1 MSDPT
6 SVSPIASSLSS
17 IETFSGRHARDL
29 VKEYARGEEPS
40 DRTSKV
46 LFAFLDYLPSDSAVV
61 VADDIISYSGKLHEL
76 ADHYVS
82 TILFPIRASGGK
94 TPSAVSTRPG
104 PDNIEDVFT
113 KITPQNRDQGKLRSA
128 CLARDNNRCLLS
140 GLYDSKMALEVLS
153 DTERQD
159 VETVSTE
166 AAHILPYSLS
176 SFSESEH
183 HYKATIWEGIFH
195 MFPNLRDFSSA
206 DINDPRNALTLWNAF
221 HDEFGSFRLCL
232 EPSAIPNRYYI
243 KRYRGF
249 STYLNRI
256 LPNDGFVTFTAHD
269 GRYALPDGYLLS
281 IHASVGAVL
290 HASGMAE
297 TIEHALQERDE
308 LRCLATDGST
318 QVGLLLM
325 AF

>member
-6 SVSPIASSLSS
+6 SVSPTVSSLSS
-17 IETFSGRHARDL
+17 IETFSRRHACDL

-82 TILFPIRASGGK
+82 TVLFPTNGGK
-94 TPSAVSTRPG
+94 TPPAASTRPG

-113 KITPQNRDQGKLRSA
+113 KITPQNRDQGKLRSV
-128 CLARDNNRCLLS
+128 CLARDNHRCLLS
-140 GLYDSKMALEVLS
+140 GLYDSKMVLEVLS

-183 HYKATIWEGIFH
+183 HYKAAIWEGIFH
-195 MFPNLRDFSSA
+195 MFPKLRDFSSA
-206 DINDPRNALTLWNAF
+206 DINDPRNALTLWNSLRN
-221 HDEFGSFRLCL
+221 EFGSFRLCL
-232 EPSAIPNRYYI
+232 EPSAIPNRYHI
-243 KRYRGF
+243 KRYSGF
-249 STYLNRI
+249 STYLNRS
-256 LPNDGFVTFTAHD
+256 LPSDGFVTFTAHD
-269 GRYALPDGYLLS
+269 GRYALPDEYLLS

-297 TIEHALQERDE
+297 TIEHALQANYVFLPLTAAHKLGCCWWHSE
-308 LRCLATDGST
+308 S
-318 QVGLLLM
+318 
-325 AF
+325 FH